1 MKKAN
6 QQSSCKRRC
15 IPISVCLAL
24 LLLLTAQTALAAEDP
39 PARLAADPFSRSDN
53 YSAVVY
59 DSKNGLPT
67 SEANTIAQTAE
78 GFLWIGCYS
87 GLIRYDGN
95 TFERVDAS
103 TGVGSV
109 VRLFVD
115 SRDRLWIGTN
125 ENGLAMMERG
135 EFRFWG
141 EDDGL
146 SSAKIRS
153 IEEDENGTIYV
164 STTAGITMIDPDLSL
179 HTVEDP
185 RIANAYMDDI
195 HPGCDGLLYCTTN
208 DGDYFTMRGGEVVDY
223 IDHTEAAVQGITCI
237 LPDPDSPG
245 SIFIGTEDTGIYHG
259 DLRGGA
265 EALEYLDIAPL
276 SCVNEMKLLG
286 GRLWICT
293 QYGIGVSDGSRFISM
308 DELPVNRKN
317 PDRELALKT
326 AAALKN

>member
-1 MKKAN
+1 MDKEKKQMKKADM
-6 QQSSCKRRC
+6 QSVCKRRC
-15 IPISVCLAL
+15 IPIFVCLAL
-24 LLLLTAQTALAAEDP
+24 FLLLTAQTALAAEDP
-39 PARLAADPFSRSDN
+39 PARLAADPFSGSDN

-78 GFLWIGCYS
+78 GFLWIGSYS

-195 HPGCDGLLYCTTN
+195 HPGCDGLLSALN
-208 DGDYFTMRGGEVVDY
+208 SQPDLPPVQAIKNVR
-223 IDHTEAAVQGITCI
+223 AAVN
-237 LPDPDSPG
+237 DFVS
-245 SIFIGTEDTGIYHG
+245 
-259 DLRGGA
+259 GA
-265 EALEYLDIAPL
+265 EQFDDLTMLCLEYKGPA
-276 SCVNEMKLLG
+276 SSE
-286 GRLWICT
+286 
-293 QYGIGVSDGSRFISM
+293 
-308 DELPVNRKN
+308 
-317 PDRELALKT
+317 
-326 AAALKN
+326 